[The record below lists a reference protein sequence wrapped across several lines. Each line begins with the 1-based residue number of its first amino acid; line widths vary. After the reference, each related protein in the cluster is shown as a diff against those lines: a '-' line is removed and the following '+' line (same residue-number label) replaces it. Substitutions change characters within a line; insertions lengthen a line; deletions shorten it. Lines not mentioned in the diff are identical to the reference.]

1 MASQLTRRT
10 ALSVEHELTKSG
22 GPRGRTHHDQRKAPG
37 RRGVRTPSN
46 REKPSDTAL
55 SLSLHLSLS
64 PLAKATVASKEERAE
79 LCASSSPSP
88 FFRLLF
94 RCSVRRRRISTRR
107 GRGEIGIS
115 RTRIAFNNAL
125 NAVEH
130 PPSPP
135 SITRL

>member
-88 FFRLLF
+88 FFPIIIPMLGSQTANLDSKRKGGRSEFHERASRL
-94 RCSVRRRRISTRR
+94 
-107 GRGEIGIS
+107 
-115 RTRIAFNNAL
+115 
-125 NAVEH
+125 
-130 PPSPP
+130 
-135 SITRL
+135 ITR